1 MQLFIITGM
10 SGAGKSYALKT
21 MEDLGFYCM
30 DNIPPSFIPKF
41 VTMVRNNKKIRKV
54 ALVTDIRGA
63 EPLGNILVA
72 LDELD
77 RQGCK
82 YKLIYLVASDVML
95 LKRYRESRRHHPM
108 EDETTGITEAI
119 EKEREQFHDISRRAD
134 HIIDTSQ
141 LLAKEFKRELAE
153 IVLGGP
159 LQESLII
166 TLASFGVKYGNPV
179 DCDLI
184 FDLRFTPNPYY
195 TEDMREMTGKDQK
208 VIDYVLGQKA
218 TQDFLKMLTEMVE
231 YLIPL
236 YIKEGKTSLVI
247 GLGCTGGRHRSVV
260 IGDEFGRILEKNN
273 HRVTVQHRDIE
284 KDAIVKEYGKR

>member
-1 MQLFIITGM
+1 MDLFIITGM

-21 MEDLGFYCM
+21 MEDLGFYCI
-30 DNIPPSFIPKF
+30 DNIPPSFIPQF
-41 VTMVRNNKKIRKV
+41 VKMVADNNKIEKV
-54 ALVTDIRGA
+54 ALVADIRGA
-63 EPLGNILVA
+63 EPLENILSA
-72 LDELD
+72 LNTLDE
-77 RQGCK
+77 QGYV

-95 LKRYRESRRHHPM
+95 LKRYRETRRHHPM
-108 EDETTGITEAI
+108 ENDSLNTQQAI
-119 EKEREQFHDISRRAD
+119 QMEREEFGEISKRAD

-141 LLAKEFKRELAE
+141 LLTKEFKQELAE

-159 LQESLII
+159 LRESLII
-166 TLASFGVKYGNPV
+166 TLVSYGVKYGNPV

-195 TEDMREMTGKDQK
+195 VDEMKEMTGKEK
-208 VIDYVLGQKA
+208 PVIEYVLGQTA
-218 TQDFLKMLTEMVE
+218 TQEFLRMLTEMIE
-231 YLIPL
+231 FLMPL

-260 IGDEFGRILEKNN
+260 IADEFAKRLEKNK
-273 HRVTVQHRDIE
+273 HRVTIQHRDIE